1 MYSSSEH
8 PYSFVNLNFF
18 LVQTPGPI
26 GKLPICMCV
35 YTYIYKIHMYIN
47 KDDVRNDEEDNRKMA
62 QRGIKKWCEEKY
74 EANGEKR
81 I

>member
-1 MYSSSEH
+1 
-8 PYSFVNLNFF
+8 
-18 LVQTPGPI
+18 
-26 GKLPICMCV
+26 
-35 YTYIYKIHMYIN
+35 MYIN